1 MQGIVLG
8 IAILLCRFFPH
19 RRSLVQ
25 GGFAVVPL
33 LGAALLQ
40 VCPFEK
46 RWSLAGAL
54 WLCECYRRDY
64 GLTKSASCNHPLI
77 VINLAMI
84 SSNIKGHTRKSIFSS
99 MYYAGYA
106 VGNIAGPREP
116 RLSSLYCR

>member
-46 RWSLAGAL
+46 RWSLEVRCG
-54 WLCECYRRDY
+54 CVSVIGEIT
-64 GLTKSASCNHPLI
+64 GLRNQRHAIIH
-77 VINLAMI
+77 
-84 SSNIKGHTRKSIFSS
+84 
-99 MYYAGYA
+99 
-106 VGNIAGPREP
+106 
-116 RLSSLYCR
+116 